1 MKVVEFE
8 NEQTLG
14 DKKVKQVTLREPTF
28 GDVRMVQ
35 KITDD
40 IERQN
45 QLIRRL
51 ADKEIQGITNEE
63 FDAMPWSE
71 YKKFSEAV
79 EGFL

>member
-1 MKVVEFE
+1 MTTVEFK

-14 DKKVKQVTLREPTF
+14 DKKVKMVELREPTF
-28 GDVRMVQ
+28 GDIRMVQ
-35 KITDD
+35 KTDDD

-51 ADKEIQGITNEE
+51 ADRSLKGITNEE
-63 FDAMPWSE
+63 FDAMPWRE
-71 YKKFSEAV
+71 YKRLSEAV

>member
-1 MKVVEFE
+1 MTTVEFK

-14 DKKVKQVTLREPTF
+14 DKKVKKVELREPTF
-28 GDVRMVQ
+28 GDIRMVQ
-35 KITDD
+35 KIDDD

-51 ADKEIQGITNEE
+51 ADRSLKGITNEE
-63 FDAMPWSE
+63 FDAMPWRE
-71 YKKFSEAV
+71 YKRLSEAV